1 MWLPKQQQR
10 LHGTRDVQ
18 RADHSLIKS
27 KLNLD
32 ADLSAGSRLQD
43 RQVENRLK
51 LGLLS
56 YPVLQAADVL
66 VHRATHVPVG
76 DDQKQHLEFARECVT
91 NFNHAYGPHLL
102 YPKTITPPVHRI
114 MSLSD
119 PTSKMSKSDKTA
131 RSRVLVTDSPQE
143 IRAKISSAVT
153 DSITGVSYDPLE
165 RPGISN
171 LLAILSVF
179 DAENRTPQ
187 QLAEAYSAAHPR
199 HLKETV
205 SEAIIAGLEGVRSR
219 FMKLMDVSNDY
230 LDKVEAEGSRK
241 ARQSAEKT
249 MDIVRSATG
258 L

>member
-1 MWLPKQQQR
+1 
-10 LHGTRDVQ
+10 
-18 RADHSLIKS
+18 
-27 KLNLD
+27 
-32 ADLSAGSRLQD
+32 
-43 RQVENRLK
+43 
-51 LGLLS
+51 
-56 YPVLQAADVL
+56 
-66 VHRATHVPVG
+66 
-76 DDQKQHLEFARECVT
+76 
-91 NFNHAYGPHLL
+91 
-102 YPKTITPPVHRI
+102 